1 MMAPPTLSEMIV
13 GAQWAS
19 TRVVQGGSDVSRNYY
34 QFAYVTNDFDRAMKE
49 IGEIH
54 GITDYM
60 VMSEAVFATSATSNA
75 ICHFALANNN
85 GVQYEIIQ
93 PLSGDDNVYRQIL
106 PESGYATL
114 FHHIGQHFD
123 TREQFDAALAS
134 AKAKWPVPIGFE
146 TMGGVYAYTDAR
158 KDTGH
163 HIELFHFPPG
173 SHLDAVPNN

>member
-1 MMAPPTLSEMIV
+1 MII
-13 GAQWAS
+13 GAESAS
-19 TRVVQGGSDVSRNYY
+19 VRLVPGRLRVSRNYY

-75 ICHFALANNN
+75 ICHFALANKN

-123 TREQFDAALAS
+123 TREQFDAALAA